1 MHGWRRQRQTQSR
14 QECLNEDVFFFVF
27 FRPNESEL
35 SMEAS
40 DCRHRV
46 NLNTMELEMLVGEAN
61 ARQARN
67 KKRSPQRKRR
77 TVA

>member
-1 MHGWRRQRQTQSR
+1 MRMVFS
-14 QECLNEDVFFFVF
+14 CFFFF
-27 FRPNESEL
+27 FRPNESL
-35 SMEAS
+35 SMETS

-46 NLNTMELEMLVGEAN
+46 NLNTMELEMLVDEAN

-67 KKRSPQRKRR
+67 KKRSPQRKRS